1 MQMDILRILTI
12 ASSLIVFIGAGHG
25 IAPIGLFE
33 VVILSDL
40 RNLHLNISGSYD
52 DRLPTVALLSLL
64 GQCFLISS
72 FFFDSNLKQKL
83 TLTGCLI
90 LFAAVF
96 ILTTDPQNLST
107 LSFLTALPFIATA
120 LFLSIK
126 ELRALTN
133 N

>member
-1 MQMDILRILTI
+1 MDILRILTI
-12 ASSLIVFIGAGHG
+12 ASSLIIIIGAGHG
-25 IAPIGLFE
+25 VAPIGLFE
-33 VVILSDL
+33 FAMLSDL
-40 RNLHLNISGSYD
+40 RNLHFNISGNYD
-52 DRLPTVALLSLL
+52 DRLRTVALLSLL

-126 ELRALTN
+126 ELRILTN